1 MHQNPACTCCCRMG
15 TFSKVIDTSPYNGP
29 SLGKLQR
36 KDFAEKSLAREQ
48 LFIQGAWR
56 DHLQFALRSAHG
68 LTIHR

>member
-1 MHQNPACTCCCRMG
+1 MDTLP
-15 TFSKVIDTSPYNGP
+15 KVIDTSPYNSP
-29 SLGKLQR
+29 SPGNLQR
-36 KDFAEKSLAREQ
+36 KGFPEKSLAREQ